1 MQRKLCMISRASGDC
16 PSLARQVKFP
26 GKIFEKIYI
35 EKLQS
40 VCDERLG
47 GLVRITTNSLYIYSQ
62 LPTQNAG
69 RPAGLMVS
77 GLNSRASGPGLSPG
91 REHCVA
97 FLGKTLYSHSTSLQ
111 PSV

>member
-47 GLVRITTNSLYIYSQ
+47 GLVRITTNSLYIILTVTHPKCSW
-62 LPTQNAG
+62 LVG
-69 RPAGLMVS
+69 S
-77 GLNSRASGPGLSPG
+77 
-91 REHCVA
+91 
-97 FLGKTLYSHSTSLQ
+97 TLEQ
-111 PSV
+111 AVQV